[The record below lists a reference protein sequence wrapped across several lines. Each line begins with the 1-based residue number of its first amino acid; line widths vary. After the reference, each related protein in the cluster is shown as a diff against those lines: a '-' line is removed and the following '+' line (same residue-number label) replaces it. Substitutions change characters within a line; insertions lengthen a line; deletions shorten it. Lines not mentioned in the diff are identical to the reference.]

1 MVGTGRGAR
10 AGVLIKNAEALE
22 TLQKVDTLAL
32 DKTGTLT
39 QGKPELMSVIAVGG
53 ETEERVVRLVASL
66 ERGSEHPLA
75 AAVIEAAQAN
85 GLSLMPVDEFRSLT
99 GPRRGWSKSPV
110 TSSP

>member
-10 AGVLIKNAEALE
+10 AGILIKNAEALE

-39 QGKPELMSVIAVGG
+39 QGKPELMSVVAIGG
-53 ETEERVVRLVASL
+53 ETEERIVRLVASL

-75 AAVIEAAQAN
+75 AAMVEAAREQRHVADA
-85 GLSLMPVDEFRSLT
+85 GR
-99 GPRRGWSKSPV
+99 
-110 TSSP
+110 